1 MNAPPIAARMRG
13 RVMSGVDAGPEEKR
27 QCQRSLLE
35 LMLAMV
41 CDRPSVVADR
51 RRLARPLQTG
61 CGRFGRLP
69 GVSDRP
75 TPVGR
80 LLKEARVTIVTQP
93 QTYRMA
99 RSPPGRRAG
108 GWTLAAAEQIC
119 TGDGIAEK
127 DVLDLLASLRQFRA
141 PVMDWASLMR
151 SRLLD
156 VLEEP
161 SWSPPRE

>member
-1 MNAPPIAARMRG
+1 
-13 RVMSGVDAGPEEKR
+13 
-27 QCQRSLLE
+27 
-35 LMLAMV
+35 
-41 CDRPSVVADR
+41 
-51 RRLARPLQTG
+51 
-61 CGRFGRLP
+61 
-69 GVSDRP
+69 
-75 TPVGR
+75 
-80 LLKEARVTIVTQP
+80 
-93 QTYRMA
+93 
-99 RSPPGRRAG
+99 
-108 GWTLAAAEQIC
+108 LAAAEQIC